1 MSYADV
7 AVAAVKLTIEKKKSV
22 DEAWRLAAESVF
34 PDKIPSQ
41 KKGCPRNAFLG
52 LCGMGKVKGIKEG
65 DYTSSELNKL
75 YALTALDILAADRN
89 QHFTP
94 TELWR
99 VVLEKLNIRTKVHN
113 SQMNVVLALWENDLI

>member
-7 AVAAVKLTIEKKKSV
+7 AVAAVKLTVEKKMSV
-22 DEAWRLAAESVF
+22 DEAWRLAAEKAF
-34 PDKIPSQ
+34 PDKIESQ

-52 LCGMGKVKGIKEG
+52 LCSMGKVKGIKEG

-75 YALTALDILAADRN
+75 YALTALDILAANRN

-94 TELWR
+94 AELWSA
-99 VVLEKLNIRTKVHN
+99 VLKKLNIRTKVHN